1 MRARSGFLSSTGAI
15 LLLCLAM
22 PALAGDQ
29 GASKRAFARARHA
42 YALGEFDEA
51 LSLFKEAYDAAPL
64 PGLLF
69 NIAQCHRNLGHTAQ
83 AIFFYER
90 YLEEH
95 PDPPD
100 EEQVRALVDELR
112 ASERV
117 RQAAPPLDARPPPE
131 NTTPIAAPPIAPVED
146 RPITEKW
153 WFWTALVATAAAV
166 TGATVIAVRAT
177 QHDDLPDDP
186 IATIDYRSP

>member
-1 MRARSGFLSSTGAI
+1 MRPRSGFLSSTGAI
-15 LLLCLAM
+15 LLLCLAL
-22 PALAGDQ
+22 PALAIDQ

-42 YALGEFDEA
+42 YALGEFDDA

-69 NIAQCHRNLGHTAQ
+69 NIAQCHRNLGHTPE

-112 ASERV
+112 ASERA
-117 RQAAPPLDARPPPE
+117 RQAAPPVDALPPPAS
-131 NTTPIAAPPIAPVED
+131 TPLSAPAIAPPAED